1 MTRDVIPGFRNT
13 AHSRRLTPHPGARNE
28 QRAKLG
34 VHAPRC
40 LMDHKA
46 DGIKREKLMHSV
58 SVRIIF
64 GNNPNTE
71 DYTGKKEILVVVG
84 DGGAYIFYIVL

>member
-1 MTRDVIPGFRNT
+1 
-13 AHSRRLTPHPGARNE
+13 
-28 QRAKLG
+28 
-34 VHAPRC
+34 
-40 LMDHKA
+40 MDHKA

>member
-1 MTRDVIPGFRNT
+1 
-13 AHSRRLTPHPGARNE
+13 
-28 QRAKLG
+28 
-34 VHAPRC
+34 
-40 LMDHKA
+40 
-46 DGIKREKLMHSV
+46 MHSV

-71 DYTGKKEILVVVG
+71 DYTGKKEILVVVVVVVG

>member
-1 MTRDVIPGFRNT
+1 
-13 AHSRRLTPHPGARNE
+13 
-28 QRAKLG
+28 
-34 VHAPRC
+34 
-40 LMDHKA
+40 
-46 DGIKREKLMHSV
+46 MHSV

-71 DYTGKKEILVVVG
+71 DYTGKKEILVVVVVVV

>member
-1 MTRDVIPGFRNT
+1 
-13 AHSRRLTPHPGARNE
+13 
-28 QRAKLG
+28 
-34 VHAPRC
+34 
-40 LMDHKA
+40 
-46 DGIKREKLMHSV
+46 MHSV

-71 DYTGKKEILVVVG
+71 DYTGKKEILVVVVVG